1 MRTVPLL
8 LALAA
13 LVPAA
18 HAADG
23 MVTKV
28 LDDLEVGTWPAGPW
42 NTATVAT
49 ALADDAP
56 ADLAASSK
64 RSMRFTAAFSGA
76 GFQYGS
82 ADAPKS
88 LAVPGQ
94 LRVVRLRW
102 KGAGPKYPLIV
113 NFSDGWGRGEAD
125 GKKHEWTL
133 GDGTNGAWSS
143 AEFRVPAEWKQPVR
157 IAGLTTHNWGDQK
170 TAATAAFLIDR
181 IEVET
186 DIAGADPLTGLPPG
200 FAADPAKKGKPDEF
214 PPAAPLFSADIVGTQ
229 PDAEVFT
236 GLKAGYRF
244 TARSWRPGSA
254 SGALAW
260 NLAELADGTTPK
272 PVSKG
277 AQKVQV
283 DSVTDVP
290 LDLAV
295 PRLGL
300 WKLSAAVTWGDG
312 STTAAERIFACLP
325 PQPELSEKEK
335 DASPWGL
342 NMHGGQE
349 IFPETFRR
357 AGFVWFRDYA
367 FNYEWMERAK
377 GDDKKYAGWP
387 WFPPLVAKY
396 ERTGARILPILV
408 DSIRKPGTTEGP
420 DRAWRASITDIISA
434 FPKITAW
441 EVDNEFEGMWQ
452 DDARKDG
459 AAGWPAMRATHKAF
473 AQVLDAAGGGELL
486 AVQNGDAGIHP
497 ERVKK
502 FIESGD
508 YAGLQV
514 INCHHYCGVDAPES
528 NIANQ
533 NTGGEGG
540 EGGGDIGL
548 FHDRLSA
555 LVAAAAVDGKK
566 RQTWLTEFGWDTRIG
581 KVVTPYE
588 QAIYLQRGFL
598 LTLHAGLD
606 KSFWYWW
613 QDGKEAHNFFDGC
626 GLIDYKHQPKLA
638 LAAMG
643 AMTALLPTPRVLGTI
658 EAGPGTLGYL
668 MQQGEQRIAAVWSLE
683 KDAGP
688 AFEAGSGELRDM
700 VGNPLPG
707 RKATLTRAPL
717 WITNVSAD
725 DRFVKQAAF
734 DLASPWLVV
743 ATAGDPLTVKVR
755 VRGGAGTV
763 ALAAPADWKA
773 DGAQTVEAAAGQ
785 EKIVELHAT
794 VPAGL
799 APGEHRLP
807 LTVDIGKSPLKRM
820 EVRVMV
826 RPALDLRVSH
836 LTGEPGDAT
845 VQVTVANRSARPLGG
860 TLRAQVPATWSVAKP
875 SQEIPAIAPG
885 ATAKVA
891 LPLRWA
897 AAWDPKE
904 QARVSLKGSDGA
916 EVATGIVPGAFTI
929 PKLKTLSLDGDL
941 AEWPANARIP
951 EWCLDAS
958 QKPAGA
964 ELRLG
969 WTAEGLAVAV
979 KVDETTLLTSTP
991 ESFWDCDALEVLIDH
1006 RDRAAARNAGGG
1018 ERMFWLI
1025 PQPAQKGI
1033 YAGQWKRGNEIAAHR
1048 LGIPE
1053 VKGAS
1058 RVVGTGYVLEA
1069 VIPAS
1074 VIPDVKLAA
1083 GTRLSGLLLL
1093 AVRGKVSHSEVGW
1106 PATKGHG
1113 TGGGLETWPLIVL
1126 GE

>member
-8 LALAA
+8 LAIAA
-13 LVPAA
+13 LVPSAA
-18 HAADG
+18 IAADG
-23 MVTKV
+23 VVTKV

-42 NTATVAT
+42 NTATIAT
-49 ALADDAP
+49 NLADEAP
-56 ADLAASSK
+56 ADLAAASK
-64 RSMRFTAAFSGA
+64 RSMRFTATFSGA

-82 ADAPKS
+82 ADAPRS
-88 LAVPGQ
+88 LAVPGK
-94 LRVVRLRW
+94 LAVVRLRW
-102 KGAGPKYPLIV
+102 KGEGPKYPLIV
-113 NFSDGWGRGEAD
+113 NFADGWGRGEAD

-133 GDGTNGAWSS
+133 GDSTNGGWSS
-143 AEFRVPAEWKQPVR
+143 AEFRIPAGWKQPVR
-157 IAGLTTHNWGDQK
+157 IASVTTHNWGDQK

-186 DIAGADPLTGLPPG
+186 DLTGADPLTGLPPG

-214 PPAAPLFSADIVGTQ
+214 PPKAPLFAADIIGTQ

-236 GLKAGYRF
+236 GHKAGYRF

-254 SGALAW
+254 SGTLTW
-260 NLAELADGTTPK
+260 NLAEMADGTTPK

-277 AQKVQV
+277 EQKVAV

-290 LDLAV
+290 LDLTV

-300 WKLSAAVTWGDG
+300 WRLSASVTWGDG
-312 STTAAERIFACLP
+312 STTAAERTFACLP
-325 PQPELSEKEK
+325 PQPVLSDKDK

-342 NMHGGQE
+342 NIHGGHE
-349 IFPETFRR
+349 IFPETFTR

-387 WFPPLVAKY
+387 WYPPLIAKY
-396 ERTGARILPILV
+396 EKAGARILPILV
-408 DSIRKPGTTEGP
+408 DSIRKPGTADGP
-420 DRAWRASITDIISA
+420 DRAWRSSITDIISA

-441 EVDNEFEGMWQ
+441 EIDNEFEGMWMEK
-452 DDARKDG
+452 ARTDS

-473 AQVLDAAGGGELL
+473 TQVVDAISGDELL
-486 AVQNGDAGIHP
+486 TVQNGDAGIHP
-497 ERVKK
+497 ERVRS
-502 FIESGD
+502 FIEKGD
-508 YAGLQV
+508 YAGLDV
-514 INCHHYCGVDAPES
+514 INCHHYCGVDSPES

-533 NTGGEGG
+533 NTGGEGA
-540 EGGGDIGL
+540 DIGL

-555 LVAAAAVDGKK
+555 LVAAAGVDGKK
-566 RQTWLTEFGWDTRIG
+566 RQTWITEFGWDTRIG

-606 KSFWYWW
+606 KAFWYWW
-613 QDGKEAHNFFDGC
+613 QDGEGARNFFDGC
-626 GLIDYKHQPKLA
+626 GLLDHKRQPKLA

-643 AMTALLPTPRVLGTI
+643 AMTAKLPSPKVLGTI

-668 MQQGEQRIAAVWSLE
+668 MQQGDQRIAAIWSLD

-688 AFEAGSGELRDM
+688 SFEAGSGELHDM
-700 VGNPLPG
+700 LGNPLPG
-707 RKATLTRAPL
+707 RKAQLTRAPL
-717 WITNVSAD
+717 WITNVAAD
-725 DRFVKQAAF
+725 DRLAQQAAF

-755 VRGGAGTV
+755 VRGAAGTI

-773 DGAQTVEAAAGQ
+773 DTARTVEAPAGQ
-785 EKIVELHAT
+785 ERIVELRAT
-794 VPAGL
+794 IPAGL

-807 LTVDIGKSPLKRM
+807 LTVEAKGSKGPLKRM
-820 EVRVMV
+820 EVRVVV

-836 LTGEPGDAT
+836 LRGEPGDAT

-875 SQEIPAIAPG
+875 SQEIPPIAPG
-885 ATAKVA
+885 ATTKVD

-897 AAWDPKE
+897 AAWNPTE
-904 QARVSLKGSDGA
+904 QAAVTLQGSDGT
-916 EVATGIVPGAFTI
+916 EIATGIVPGAFTV
-929 PKLKTLSLDGDL
+929 PKLKTLALDGDL
-941 AEWPANARIP
+941 ADWPANARIP

-958 QKPAGA
+958 RKPAGA

-991 ESFWDCDALEVLIDH
+991 DSFWDCDALELLIDH
-1006 RDRAAARNAGGG
+1006 RDRKSARKAGGG

-1025 PQPAQKGI
+1025 PQTAKKGI
-1033 YAGQWKRGNEIAAHR
+1033 YAGQWKRGNEIAANR
-1048 LGIPE
+1048 NDIPE

-1058 RVVGTGYVLEA
+1058 RVVGSGYVLEA

-1074 VIPDVKLAA
+1074 LIPDVKLAS

-1093 AVRGKVSHSEVGW
+1093 AVRGKVTHSEVGW

-1126 GE
+1126 GD